1 MELCAWIEVL
11 LVVRESGSGL
21 TVGRREFDLRK
32 GGMRLGSLDEAVGCG
47 SGRNWKEEAGVM
59 GAASVIVDDMGRG
72 EGSPLSAIVIGI
84 ILIGARGWSKSRRPG
99 TAKILGLSN
108 RFPSVESDDGKIVE
122 DRRTK
127 RIRSALERSQ
137 SRPTIRR
144 HDTFWGE

>member
-1 MELCAWIEVL
+1 MRPWVAVQVGI
-11 LVVRESGSGL
+11 
-21 TVGRREFDLRK
+21 GRRKRERWGRQAL
-32 GGMRLGSLDEAVGCG
+32 SLMT
-47 SGRNWKEEAGVM
+47 W
-59 GAASVIVDDMGRG
+59 GRG

-127 RIRSALERSQ
+127 RIRSALKGSQ